1 MRLRFLIFPAIFY
14 LILTPEQALSAEKEI
29 ELEPIVITQD
39 EFQQEADIPTKNI
52 TTIDM
57 RRKPFAPVEE
67 ILDYQGGVDVSRR
80 SILGIQSDLSIR
92 GSTPDQTQ
100 VSINGIIINDPQTAH
115 HNLDLGLPSGSVEK
129 IEVTRAQ
136 APTIWAQGA
145 MGGAVNF
152 VTKRPTK
159 DEAEVSFLYGTDE
172 THKSSLSITR
182 NKGGLGFGLQA
193 EEASSNG
200 WRYDTDFKELALASS
215 GLVKLSDIIS
225 SNLLIAYG
233 EKEFGACYF
242 YGPYHSKE
250 WTDTLFL
257 NWDFCVGQ
265 ERFQII
271 PKLYFRRHH
280 DKYMLD
286 IKRPDYYLNHHKT
299 DIEGAMLQA
308 EADLEGYGRI
318 TAFADI
324 NREDI
329 KSTRLGKHSRHKNSF
344 FLSWRNYRGMFPLPF
359 MGEGQGEGSL
369 SPPWGASEAKSPAGK
384 DQGEGESFQA
394 GSTRA
399 KFGYD
404 LSLRIDDYS
413 EYDTE
418 ILPQAGIFFMLS
430 PDIKFRSSVA
440 RAVRAPTYTEL
451 YYDSPANKGNK
462 DLSPEEA
469 LNYEVG
475 LDITYFPLPI
485 GERVRARGKEVNISL
500 SCTIFRRDSSDLIDW
515 IKQTPSQAY
524 YQAKNITELKTEG
537 IETELS
543 LKPVEWLCLRA
554 GYVYLDSDIDE
565 DIDYISKYALN
576 HPDHKVTGE
585 AEVILPFG
593 TQNLKFLYKDRK
605 NYTHY
610 FIMGLG
616 LNYKF
621 VKESILFLNIDNI
634 FNSTNEDI
642 KDNPLPGRQI
652 QVGVKVR
659 F

>member
-1 MRLRFLIFPAIFY
+1 MRLRFLIFAVIFY
-14 LILTPEQALSAEKEI
+14 LILIPEQALSAEKEI

-52 TTIDM
+52 STIDM
-57 RRKPFAPVEE
+57 RRKPFASVEE
-67 ILDYQGGVDVSRR
+67 ILDYQAGVDVSRR

-100 VSINGIIINDPQTAH
+100 VSINGVIINDPQTAH

-129 IEVTRAQ
+129 IEVTKAQ

-152 VTKRPTK
+152 VTKKPTE
-159 DEAEVSFLYGTDE
+159 DEAEISFLYGTDE

-182 NKGGLGFGLQA
+182 NRGGVGFGFSA

-215 GLVKLSDIIS
+215 GLLKLSDIIS

-242 YGPYHSKE
+242 YGPYDSKE

-257 NWDFCVGQ
+257 NWDFCVRQ

-308 EADLEGYGRI
+308 ETDLEGYGRI

-329 KSTRLGKHSRHKNSF
+329 KSTRLGKHSRHRNSF
-344 FLSWRNYRGMFPLPF
+344 FLSWCNYRNLTLGYGL
-359 MGEGQGEGSL
+359 GL
-369 SPPWGASEAKSPAGK
+369 
-384 DQGEGESFQA
+384 
-394 GSTRA
+394 
-399 KFGYD
+399 GYD

-430 PDIKFRSSVA
+430 PDIKFRSSVTK
-440 RAVRAPTYTEL
+440 AVRAPTYTEL

-469 LNYEVG
+469 LSYEIG
-475 LDITYFPLPI
+475 LDILDSEKQNL
-485 GERVRARGKEVNISL
+485 GL
-500 SCTIFRRDSSDLIDW
+500 SCTIFKTCSSDLIDW

-524 YQAKNITELKTEG
+524 YRAKNITELKTEG

-543 LKPVEWLCLRA
+543 LRPVEWLCLEA
-554 GYVYLDSDIDE
+554 GYVYLDSDIKKDY
-565 DIDYISKYALN
+565 DYISKYALN

-585 AEVILPFG
+585 TEVILPFG
-593 TQNLKFLYKDRK
+593 TQNLKFLYKDRN

-621 VKESILFLNIDNI
+621 TKESILFLNIDNI

-652 QVGVKVR
+652 QVGVRMK